1 MKSPNKELNLRAA
14 EVPITSSTIPVEAE
28 VGENPDILDSQ
39 EAAPVHE
46 SIPIKESAKIVRS
59 GKLTD
64 VVMLGRQRDVGAR
77 FVVFDNGVVIVSLAD
92 KSHQIVFR
100 QQIDFENEYG
110 KVGTIVYDDG
120 LDPET
125 VLMASTIV
133 EPI

>member
-1 MKSPNKELNLRAA
+1 MKSPSRELNIKAA
-14 EVPITSSTIPVEAE
+14 EVPITNTAVPSQTNSDE
-28 VGENPDILDSQ
+28 SQ
-39 EAAPVHE
+39 EVVETQESVPVHE
-46 SIPIKESAKIVRS
+46 STPVKESAKIVQS

-92 KSHQIVFR
+92 KSHQIAFR